1 MKDFVTYDKLSK
13 KEKKKVDIA
22 KRRRWS
28 DYGCQ
33 SPVTKVV
40 KDKRKEEKKNMC
52 RGQVR
57 GF

>member
-40 KDKRKEEKKNMC
+40 KDKKKEEKKNMC
-52 RGQVR
+52 RVQVR
-57 GF
+57 EY

>member
-13 KEKKKVDIA
+13 KEQKKINIA
-22 KRRRWS
+22 KRRTWS

-40 KDKRKEEKKNMC
+40 KDKKKQKKKNMC
-52 RGQVR
+52 REQVKE
-57 GF
+57 F

>member
-1 MKDFVTYDKLSK
+1 MKDFVTFDKLSK
-13 KEKKKVDIA
+13 KEQKKINIT
-22 KRRRWS
+22 KRRTWR

-40 KDKRKEEKKNMC
+40 TDKKKQEKKNMC
-52 RGQVR
+52 RVQVK

>member
-13 KEKKKVDIA
+13 NEQKKINIA
-22 KRRRWS
+22 KRRTWK

-40 KDKRKEEKKNMC
+40 KDKKKQEKKNMC
-52 RGQVR
+52 REHIR
-57 GF
+57 EF

>member
-1 MKDFVTYDKLSK
+1 MKNFVTYDKLSK
-13 KEKKKVDIA
+13 KERKKSDIA
-22 KRRRWS
+22 KRRTWS

-57 GF
+57 EF

>member
-1 MKDFVTYDKLSK
+1 MKNFVTYDKLSK
-13 KEKKKVDIA
+13 KERKKSDIA

-40 KDKRKEEKKNMC
+40 KNKKKEEKKNMC
-52 RGQVR
+52 RVQVR
-57 GF
+57 EY

>member
-1 MKDFVTYDKLSK
+1 MKNFVTYDKLSK
-13 KEKKKVDIA
+13 KERKKSDIA
-22 KRRRWS
+22 KRRTWS

-52 RGQVR
+52 IGPVR
-57 GF
+57 EF

>member
-13 KEKKKVDIA
+13 KEQKKINIA
-22 KRRRWS
+22 KRRTWR

-40 KDKRKEEKKNMC
+40 KDKKK
-52 RGQVR
+52 
-57 GF
+57 